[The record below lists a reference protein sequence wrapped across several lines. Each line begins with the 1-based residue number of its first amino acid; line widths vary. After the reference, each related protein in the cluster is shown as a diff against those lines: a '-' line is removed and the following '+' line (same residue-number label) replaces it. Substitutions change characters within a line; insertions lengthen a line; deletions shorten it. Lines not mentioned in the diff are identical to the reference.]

1 MSESSTAETT
11 ALIDPIRVTGS
22 GLPVAMVHGLFG
34 VVALAR
40 AMADGFGPEHPF
52 FAIHARALVG
62 EPHDSVESMARDYL
76 AALRS
81 HHPRGPYIVG
91 GMCAGALIALEMARL
106 LRIAGEVVPT
116 VVMVEPNAV
125 LNLNPPQRQ
134 LEPSLEKAA
143 AEQLRQAARLWFT
156 INRPAL
162 DSLPIDI
169 DTPQGLERGAEAG
182 AKLIFAYERYRA
194 QPYSGQVDIFASEP
208 YAKLITNPNLP
219 WRKEILLGNWAI
231 HTVPGA
237 HEELFVRNAPL
248 LLASIR
254 KVVRSV
260 DEKMGVAQA

>member
-1 MSESSTAETT
+1 MSELATSERAP
-11 ALIDPIRVTGS
+11 LLDPIRVTGS
-22 GLPVAMVHGLFG
+22 GFPVAMVHGLFG

-40 AMADGFGPEHPF
+40 AIADAFGPEHPF

-81 HHPRGPYIVG
+81 HRPRGPYIVG
-91 GMCAGALIALEMARL
+91 GMCAGALVALEMGRL
-106 LRIAGEVVPT
+106 LRIEGEVVPT
-116 VVMVEPNAV
+116 VVMIEPNAV

-143 AEQLRQAARLWFT
+143 AEQLKQAARLWFT
-156 INRPAL
+156 MNRPAL
-162 DSLPIDI
+162 DSLPVDV

-182 AKLIFAYERYRA
+182 ARLIFAYERYRV

-208 YAKLITNPNLP
+208 YSKLITNPNLP

-231 HTVPGA
+231 HTVPGT
-237 HEELFVRNAPL
+237 HEELFVRNSAPL
-248 LLASIR
+248 LAGIR
-254 KVVRSV
+254 KVIRSV
-260 DEKMGVAQA
+260 DEKMAVPQA